1 MRSSRGRAQ
10 VVNIPVVTVVM
21 GFVLGLSVGCMP
33 SDPDS
38 DATGTG
44 GKTSGGA
51 GGTTAGTGGS
61 GSGGAAAPG
70 TGGSG
75 TGGAVTPGTGGSGSG
90 GAMAGTGGGTSSG
103 GRGGDAAGGRG
114 GNGTPSGGTGGNGTS
129 GGGGGSGAAAKPS
142 AGCSKGTG
150 RPANGTVSTQT
161 HYFAFPASYDGTKP
175 LPVLIGF
182 HGCGSNNRGTDINS
196 TEFIRLAK
204 GTPIE
209 TSYIQFVPISSA
221 TGGCWTYGTDV
232 SRVKTAFTELLTN
245 YCVDTGRVYGTGHSS
260 GAQFIVQMLRQNSRA
275 DAQHFNFKGVAPVA
289 ASDYGALAGPI
300 AVMYIQ
306 GMMDRE
312 RGNGDG
318 KEVVQQFRTA
328 NSCMSTS
335 MPYSAVMGC
344 QSSGTMVNPGCVI
357 YNGCSAP
364 TVWCSHNDPAY
375 SGTMHG
381 VPCFG
386 MKAMYDF
393 FNTL

>member
-1 MRSSRGRAQ
+1 MKLSRQRSQ
-10 VVNIPVVTVVM
+10 VATILV
-21 GFVLGLSVGCMP
+21 VLGLATGCTP
-33 SDPDS
+33 GETDS
-38 DATGTG
+38 GSTGTG
-44 GKTSGGA
+44 GRTSGGA
-51 GGTTAGTGGS
+51 GGAAAGTGGA
-61 GSGGAAAPG
+61 GTGGAGTGGAVAPG

-75 TGGAVTPGTGGSGSG
+75 TGGAVTPGTGGSGTG
-90 GAMAGTGGGTSSG
+90 GSLVGTGGGAGGTS
-103 GRGGDAAGGRG
+103 AGGRG
-114 GNGTPSGGTGGNGTS
+114 GNAVGGRGGSGTGGVTGIGGNT
-129 GGGGGSGAAAKPS
+129 GGGGAAAAKPS

-150 RPANGTVSTQT
+150 RPANGSVSTQS
-161 HYFAFPASYDGTKP
+161 HYFAFPQSYDGTKP

-182 HGCGSNNRGTDINS
+182 HGCGSGNRGTDINS

-204 GTPIE
+204 GTSFE
-209 TSYIQFVPISSA
+209 TDYIQFVPISSS
-221 TGGCWTYGTDV
+221 TGGCWTYGTDIT
-232 SRVKTAFTELLTN
+232 RVKAAFDDLLAN
-245 YCVDTGRVYGTGHSS
+245 YCVDTGRVFGTGHSS
-260 GAQFIVQMLRQNSRA
+260 GAQFIVQMLRQTSRA

-318 KEVVQQFRTA
+318 REVVQQFRTA

-335 MPYSAVMGC
+335 MPYAPVMGC

-357 YNGCSAP
+357 YSGCTAP
-364 TVWCSHNDPAY
+364 TIWCSHNDPAY

-381 VPCFG
+381 VPCFA

-393 FNTL
+393 FKTL